1 MRTKEDFKLISFPE
15 AAKKK
20 ARKEKWQNVVNW
32 FKSIFKRKRG
42 FEKYRIVAWGNYVDT
57 RSGWVEVQNLK
68 TGKVQ
73 HKRLSVCEIDYETVK
88 IFVGRMK

>member
-1 MRTKEDFKLISFPE
+1 MRRKEDFKLLSFPE

-20 ARKEKWQNVVNW
+20 ARKERLQAAVNW
-32 FKSIFKRKRG
+32 FKSIFIRKRG
-42 FEKYRIVAWGNYVDT
+42 FEKYRIVAWGNYTDT
-57 RSGWVEVQNLK
+57 LSGWVEVQNLK

-73 HKRLSVCEIDYETVK
+73 HIRMTTCETDYETVK